1 MGRSDIITL
10 CNSDHLFHVQNLNLE
25 GLFLS
30 KAKKIISMLLAV
42 VMVVSVA
49 PVSAMAA
56 ADANPVVQG
65 VTYSTPDIKT
75 QSYTIDT
82 TATTEVIRVAAAGGS
97 FSLGDGTGAAPYTIV
112 SATPS
117 GIPQNDGTY
126 AHIAYAGETPV
137 QPTVRFTIDG
147 ATLAE
152 DPTIVASVTG
162 ISFGSTRKI
171 PNGTATTYEFPVQGS
186 GVNLKPHTDVVFTIT
201 YKIGTVSYNAYAY
214 SHIED
219 IIVMNGWLN
228 YHKVDNST
236 GKCRYSAIGQFQSIN
251 MYTRVNAFHQYY
263 ENVQQSDG
271 TFKETLTNDA
281 GGTVVSNKTR
291 GYINYATTSANQGNV
306 LLGCGSEGNFDGTIN
321 AYGSAVP
328 NGAIAGDERAA
339 LVVLSQIDDG
349 DYSNKGTDD
358 DSNRGEPIIY
368 MDYNDT
374 LQSLNFRFTLQNAER
389 TQFGNLTLNSV
400 EFFTPGNAPSV
411 GEDTGSVTGNVPTD
425 HIATMGKNYG
435 NTSSATI
442 TGADFT
448 INGTNVPFG
457 AYVMAKFS
465 GRGPKATYMDA
476 GTQVNQADTSTGNPY
491 HVWVDIVG
499 SGDNRTINGLTG
511 MNLVFRNYDTRDLR
525 ALYEGTQLGTGS
537 YTCVT
542 PSYKGTPIEF
552 NKGVTPRR
560 EMYDMDTT
568 KVNPYTN
575 ANYTGQEYDDYVAAL
590 KAAGSVL
597 AQPDTSQAEIDAVAA
612 NLYNA
617 YYALPTPYATV
628 SYTINHYLDG
638 TKTPVT
644 VNGKTVLPQTG
655 TAPMGS
661 VINSSAATI
670 VGHKAVGTTNYSTD
684 VTGKVS
690 SVTID
695 YYYEPENYNITYY
708 YNNPSLLD
716 ADGKV
721 NNNDMVGYSYN
732 TKVDI
737 DAINR
742 GTREHYD
749 FLGWY
754 DDNYDVYSS
763 SFTATKINNG
773 TSATDITVTD
783 DDSLYAL
790 WKITPIKVYVTP
802 VTNQGVELTANKGT
816 LGNPVQLTS
825 ETDVKGFADPGDY
838 NIDGYFFG
846 GYYYNYDAATMTF
859 SNPVDWS
866 AVEFRFGDSD
876 LEVYARMI
884 DVNGRISFNS
894 NGGSDIPDISFSA
907 NETVRPEGV
916 PTRKGYTFK
925 GWWNEDFTVQYFEN
939 GTEANGWTDGTE
951 YMANNTGFLAYAKWE
966 ANFYNIT
973 FEMGDPTS
981 DFDTT
986 NAQMPI
992 LRGPADDPIDPN
1004 HVPPEPT
1011 KFGKTFAQWV
1021 IQGTSTVFT
1030 FDKYPTEDIVL
1041 VPVWNNTKYSAF
1053 ISIGA
1058 YEKLSGGY
1066 EEVVNP
1072 TAANRE
1078 GAAQLD
1084 DIVTFRMTSQTNF
1097 YTGSSVFV
1105 FMYDKSF
1112 FELVDDGTSAFL
1124 LNKDNEY
1131 IKGIDATAIGV
1142 TDDSLMDRV
1151 WPNTANMDRKT
1162 YNAMMVTIDPTIT
1175 STNHNCEPMADG
1187 TWLVEFQLR
1196 VKDAAGK
1203 GEGTVYMHNDW
1214 TRTADNIMGTM
1225 FYGWAETN
1233 DTSIANT
1240 FNNVVEPNLS
1250 KATATITLDPT
1261 PQNETTLIA
1270 NPNGGSWADGSTSS
1284 VTFTGYEA
1292 NEIMDYESPEGVAF
1306 DKYVSPTREGYNLT
1320 GWVKSDNESVTWEEE
1335 GFFAKEAQDGFTFNA
1350 QWEAEMFT
1358 VNYYLEEGNDELW
1371 DSEKLAYDSPI
1382 DGPFYDI
1389 EKEGYDFAGWVDSEG
1404 NPVTIGE
1411 TLVPLGGIDLYATW
1425 TPGEVD
1431 YTVVVN
1437 YFNNNSQAD
1446 TTLSRT
1452 RKALTGSKVYI
1463 VEAAG
1468 TDAGATYVLWSELPA
1483 INGYEFDPSNAANQ
1497 ALATTPTVIAAD
1509 GSTVINVYYKAKTIT
1524 YTFDANG
1531 GAYADNLTTQ
1541 VISGEFQT
1549 ATADKVATLKTPV
1562 REGYEFKGWNAT
1574 KNLADNGTAGSVRA
1588 NFTTDT
1594 TYYAA
1599 WSAAKADVLFNA
1611 GDGKF
1616 ADGTSSTPV
1625 EQTYGKAITAPAA
1638 PTRDGYNF
1646 LGWSTDG
1653 STVLPDL
1660 GTMNSTVDNEIVF
1673 IAVWDIAEYDV
1684 TYIVDGQQ
1692 TATSKVE
1699 YKSTI
1704 TVADYPADILGYSFD
1719 GWYYNGTKYA
1729 PGATIEMPAGAVVLE
1744 GNFTKDTFKATFKAN
1759 GGTFSDGSDTYST
1772 DVIFGGAI
1780 TVPSAPARNG
1790 YEFLGWTDKSPTS
1803 NETVTPGTMNEEG
1816 KTYYAVWKATIWD
1829 YTIEFYYMD
1838 TNGGYGAAA
1847 EGETIEAQ
1855 GNVASTASYQPAAKT
1870 GFTIDAAMST
1880 NYDATANTVSGTVTV
1895 EPALVLKVYYSRNQY
1910 KVYTTVDGNRT
1921 EAGTFYY
1928 EEAVSIADAPDKTG
1942 YTFSA
1947 WSPAVPAT
1955 MPAQNQELTA
1965 HYTANPYPVVFY
1977 KDANKAETLYDNNIA
1992 YGTALSGLV
2001 PDPTMDGYTFKGWAY
2016 EGTTDILT
2024 LANETV
2030 PVGGVTLVGIWEI
2043 ETYTVNFRANNGTY
2057 EDGTNY
2063 KSTPVAFGNPVVAPE
2078 VPTRE
2083 GHSFTGWAESIAGA
2097 IVTLPDAIA
2106 DGSSVRNYFAQ
2117 WAVESYEVEFVIDT
2131 DNIISDTY
2139 EYGADI
2145 AVPDETQT
2153 VKTGWTFQH
2162 WVDEEGNKVDEV
2174 PTTMGDIGET
2184 GDKVTYTAYFTIDSH
2199 NVTWNNENGSVY
2211 EGPVSYEYGAA
2222 VSKPAKNPEKTGWTF
2237 MGWKAADGTL
2247 YKAETAVP
2255 AMGTADVT
2263 YTAYFEINSYEVTW
2277 VFDND
2282 TANQVDEYD
2291 FNEAVTKPADPEKT
2305 GYTFAGWKDNAGNS
2319 YAVGEGVPAMIAEDV
2334 TYTAQWTIN
2343 QYEVTWVFD
2352 NGDEAQVDEYDF
2364 EEAVTKPADPEKTGY
2379 TFAGWKDNAGNSYAV
2394 GAAVPAMIAE
2404 DVTYTAQWTVNGY
2417 KVTWVYNDGVTED
2430 VVETYN
2436 YGATIN
2442 APATPDKKVGYTFN
2456 SWSPAIDATM
2466 PAYDVTYTAT
2476 WDANSYDAVF
2486 NANGGEWAD
2495 GETTK
2500 TVSTKFDANIDT
2512 TTVGLTKDDAAAPTK
2527 AGYVFAGWDPAVG
2540 TMNSVDG
2547 LTFTAKWVNATD
2559 TRYTVITYTMNT
2571 EGQHVET
2578 DRDILTGETGASVDA
2593 TPANLG
2599 AGFKFNAEKSSA
2611 TGNILADS
2619 SLVLEV
2625 YIDRETYTLTTI
2637 VDDVTTP
2644 TKYLFEQTVSVTQ
2657 PSKTGYDFAGW
2668 VDADNSAATVPATM
2682 PANDVTLKATWDARN
2697 DTVFYVVMNYTDD
2710 LSGDVTVEDKYELAG
2725 TTASTIAVVEEVPA
2739 EAAENTTYVLISD
2752 IESYFSGSF
2761 AINHYD
2767 FDKADSD
2774 VKVLADGTAE
2784 VNVYYVPAE
2793 YEITFSSGTGKFED
2807 GETSK
2812 TVTLKYNQLVKENAP
2827 ADPAKD
2833 GYTFKGYN
2841 GLTDTTRVAGKRT
2854 FTATYEANTY
2864 KLTWVIDKDT
2874 DNIQSS
2880 DVATDTLISAP
2891 AVNDSMKEGYKF
2903 MGWSDVEGGTTEI
2916 TVPNAMPAGD
2926 STYYAIWQIQ
2936 QYKVTFYNEKGD
2948 AESIFTT
2955 TADYATEYTVPTA
2968 SKTGYT
2974 FDKWMNAETDAVV
2987 TFTDGKGTIPSAD
3000 TSYYATWT
3008 INQYTISFDTDG
3020 GSPVADIKQNYATPV
3035 TAPSDPT
3042 KIGYTFK
3049 GWATTKGA
3057 DESAKVDL
3065 PTEMPAEDQT
3075 YYAIWV
3081 IDKYEIK
3088 FDSQGGSNVD
3098 TVKADYNSQVAEPT
3112 APTKD
3117 GYTFK
3122 GWATTAGV
3130 TDAAQAVAFPV
3141 TMPLNGTTYYAI
3153 WETNNYTITFDSKGG
3168 SAVSSIEQ
3176 PYLSSVAKPADP
3188 TLEGYTF
3195 GGWSATDGGT
3205 EAIAFP
3211 VEMPLNGAT
3220 YYAIWTI
3227 ESYTVNWI
3235 NEGTT
3240 AKSETVN
3247 YKGALTAPEV
3257 TKTGYKLEGWY
3268 DADGNKAPATI
3279 SDIGNT
3285 GAAITYTAK
3294 WTANTY
3300 DAIFDANGGA
3310 WGTETTKTVPT
3321 AFDQPIVAPENPSRA
3336 GYTFSTWEPA
3346 VGTMNSVDGL
3356 TFKAVWVADSDTK
3369 YTVETYTM
3377 NTSGTY
3383 DMTPEV
3389 KGAATDSV
3397 VNVKPASVADGF
3409 VLNDTLSVYEGQVL
3423 ADNSLVLKVY
3433 IDRKSYNFNT
3443 AVAGGTTTTATPY
3456 LFGAT
3461 VVVPEEEAKTG
3472 YTFDG
3477 WYYGDVK
3484 YTAGA
3489 DFTMPAKDVTLTGTL
3504 TINKY
3509 TATWV
3514 FDNGTPDKV
3523 ETYEYNATIVAPAD
3537 PEKTGY
3543 TFASWSPE
3551 VDATMP
3557 AGDVTYTAQW
3567 TPNQY
3572 TITFE
3577 NTGDTTIAP
3586 ITQAYLSDVTA
3597 PADPEKAGHTFAG
3610 WLDKDGNKV
3619 SVPAKMPLDGMTLT
3633 ADWTVNKYLVTFYK
3647 DAEKTETVYSNEVEF
3662 GASLNGLTADPT
3674 KEGHTFAG
3682 WAYEGTTTKL
3692 DLAKETVPV
3701 GGVNLV
3707 ALWTVNNVKLVYRTY
3722 NGVYEE
3728 YEVPFGTAKADIPVP
3743 ADPERDGW
3751 TFTGWNIALPET
3763 MPATQVTRVAQWKQ
3777 ETYTINWV
3785 SDGEK
3790 VTGDEFIAS
3799 AVYGDELTAPE
3810 MSKTGYTFG
3819 GWDYNGA
3826 TYAAGDAITIA
3837 DAGADG
3843 AEITITAKWTAN
3855 TYDAIFDAN
3864 GGAWADN
3871 DTTKTVPTVFDQAIV
3886 APENPS
3892 RAGYTFGTWEPTVGN
3907 MTAEGMTFKA
3917 VWVAKGDTQYKVIT
3931 YTMNT
3936 DGDYVADNN
3945 GDGVIYTAATDSV
3958 VNVKPASVAEG
3969 FALNDSKSVYEGKVL
3984 ADNSLVLKVY
3994 IDRETYTVT
4003 TTLDGTV
4010 TGTQDVLFGATV
4022 AVPADGVKEGYKFNG
4037 WTVNGTAYES
4047 NATFEMPA
4055 KDVAIVGTY
4064 TVNQYD
4070 AVFYVDGTVFATV
4083 PTNFGEVP
4091 AAPDATNAKPGYT
4104 FVEWTPALAAMTT
4117 AGAEYNAVF
4126 TAKGDTPYTV
4136 EIYTMGLDGNYG
4148 EAAVE
4153 NYTGATDTE
4162 ATYAPVAKE
4171 GFTVAD
4177 TSVLKGNIS
4186 ADGKLVLKVYY
4197 SRNDYTITYNVDGE
4211 EYKVETYKYGADITI
4226 LEAPKKEGH
4235 TFSGWD
4241 STLDATM
4248 PAENLVI
4255 NGTFSANDYTI
4266 TYNVDGAEYKVE
4278 THKYGDDITILE
4290 APKKEGHTFSGWD
4303 SSLPAT
4309 MPAENLVISGT
4320 FSPNTYKITYM
4331 IDGAEHKVEEY
4342 VFGTPVTTLKAPEK
4356 EGYTFSGWD
4365 KNAPETMTAG
4375 DITISGTFTVNQYD
4389 AIFYVDGAVF
4399 ATVPTNFGEVPAAP
4413 DATNAKAGY
4422 TFVEWTPALAAMT
4435 TAGAEYNAVFTA
4447 NSGIGYV
4454 VKTYKMN
4461 TDGETYTMTE
4471 EDFTGTAGDT
4481 ATYAVKTLEGFTFEK
4496 GTNYNEDA
4504 NTISGTISGDGTLV
4518 LEVYYTRNKA
4528 NVNING
4534 EEEEKY
4540 YGEEIEEPTPV
4551 PEEEIPDGYEQ
4562 DGWVDENGDPVEFPV
4577 TVGTEDIVIKPNIV
4591 PSEYTATFVFDDG
4604 TTEEKAIAY
4613 LSTVTA
4619 PDAPAKEGYKFIGWR
4634 DDTNKFLTST
4644 TTMPARDITYTAIY
4658 EITTSVVIY
4667 YVDGEVVGAASY
4679 EYGAE
4684 ILTSIPT
4691 YTTSVGY
4698 ELDGWYTDSAYTTK
4712 LADGATFGSGITA
4725 LYGKEVAK
4733 TYDAIF
4739 MVDGEVYKTVPTA
4752 FDADI
4757 VAPEAPTKDGYTF
4770 AGWDPYV
4777 GTMDKEG
4784 MTFTAQWVNNEY
4796 TITYI
4801 VDGEVYDEFAVE
4813 FGGEFEIPSEPDKAG
4828 YAFLGWASTADATAA
4843 ETLPEFMP
4851 AENLTYYAVFE
4862 ITERTATFYGYE
4874 ALDASPYKS
4883 ADAVEL
4889 SSEKFN
4895 VGAAIEFPAD
4905 PTNIDS
4911 AYWTFLGWSAT
4922 ENGEIIAD
4930 TSAVIMG
4937 EEDVSFYAV
4946 YEKVKIKLVPA
4957 DDSDTVIER
4966 DGEIE
4971 CHLDGTVTDV
4981 PYETPDSFDEYYI
4994 YGLTAKRINESAIRA
5009 ALKIIGDGRL
5019 NVIDSEGGWGTGTI
5033 VELYDKNGTEDEADD
5048 ILVEQFY
5055 IVIFGDFD
5063 GNTRINAI
5071 DSSIL
5076 QDEVAS
5082 PDWSKRGSQ
5091 ITYLVKAADLDGNR
5105 RVNAMDLS
5113 LHKDVIARVAEL
5125 DQIYGEV
5132 I

>member
-1 MGRSDIITL
+1 
-10 CNSDHLFHVQNLNLE
+10 
-25 GLFLS
+25 
-30 KAKKIISMLLAV
+30 
-42 VMVVSVA
+42 
-49 PVSAMAA
+49 
-56 ADANPVVQG
+56 
-65 VTYSTPDIKT
+65 
-75 QSYTIDT
+75 
-82 TATTEVIRVAAAGGS
+82 
-97 FSLGDGTGAAPYTIV
+97 
-112 SATPS
+112 
-117 GIPQNDGTY
+117 
-126 AHIAYAGETPV
+126 
-137 QPTVRFTIDG
+137 
-147 ATLAE
+147 
-152 DPTIVASVTG
+152 
-162 ISFGSTRKI
+162 
-171 PNGTATTYEFPVQGS
+171 
-186 GVNLKPHTDVVFTIT
+186 
-201 YKIGTVSYNAYAY
+201 
-214 SHIED
+214 
-219 IIVMNGWLN
+219 
-228 YHKVDNST
+228 
-236 GKCRYSAIGQFQSIN
+236 
-251 MYTRVNAFHQYY
+251 
-263 ENVQQSDG
+263 
-271 TFKETLTNDA
+271 
-281 GGTVVSNKTR
+281 
-291 GYINYATTSANQGNV
+291 
-306 LLGCGSEGNFDGTIN
+306 
-321 AYGSAVP
+321 
-328 NGAIAGDERAA
+328 
-339 LVVLSQIDDG
+339 
-349 DYSNKGTDD
+349 
-358 DSNRGEPIIY
+358 
-368 MDYNDT
+368 
-374 LQSLNFRFTLQNAER
+374 
-389 TQFGNLTLNSV
+389 
-400 EFFTPGNAPSV
+400 
-411 GEDTGSVTGNVPTD
+411 
-425 HIATMGKNYG
+425 
-435 NTSSATI
+435 
-442 TGADFT
+442 
-448 INGTNVPFG
+448 
-457 AYVMAKFS
+457 
-465 GRGPKATYMDA
+465 
-476 GTQVNQADTSTGNPY
+476 
-491 HVWVDIVG
+491 
-499 SGDNRTINGLTG
+499 
-511 MNLVFRNYDTRDLR
+511 
-525 ALYEGTQLGTGS
+525 
-537 YTCVT
+537 
-542 PSYKGTPIEF
+542 
-552 NKGVTPRR
+552 
-560 EMYDMDTT
+560 
-568 KVNPYTN
+568 
-575 ANYTGQEYDDYVAAL
+575 
-590 KAAGSVL
+590 
-597 AQPDTSQAEIDAVAA
+597 
-612 NLYNA
+612 
-617 YYALPTPYATV
+617 
-628 SYTINHYLDG
+628 
-638 TKTPVT
+638 
-644 VNGKTVLPQTG
+644 
-655 TAPMGS
+655 
-661 VINSSAATI
+661 
-670 VGHKAVGTTNYSTD
+670 
-684 VTGKVS
+684 
-690 SVTID
+690 
-695 YYYEPENYNITYY
+695 
-708 YNNPSLLD
+708 
-716 ADGKV
+716 
-721 NNNDMVGYSYN
+721 
-732 TKVDI
+732 
-737 DAINR
+737 
-742 GTREHYD
+742 
-749 FLGWY
+749 
-754 DDNYDVYSS
+754 
-763 SFTATKINNG
+763 
-773 TSATDITVTD
+773 
-783 DDSLYAL
+783 
-790 WKITPIKVYVTP
+790 
-802 VTNQGVELTANKGT
+802 
-816 LGNPVQLTS
+816 
-825 ETDVKGFADPGDY
+825 
-838 NIDGYFFG
+838 
-846 GYYYNYDAATMTF
+846 
-859 SNPVDWS
+859 
-866 AVEFRFGDSD
+866 
-876 LEVYARMI
+876 
-884 DVNGRISFNS
+884 
-894 NGGSDIPDISFSA
+894 
-907 NETVRPEGV
+907 
-916 PTRKGYTFK
+916 
-925 GWWNEDFTVQYFEN
+925 
-939 GTEANGWTDGTE
+939 
-951 YMANNTGFLAYAKWE
+951 
-966 ANFYNIT
+966 
-973 FEMGDPTS
+973 
-981 DFDTT
+981 
-986 NAQMPI
+986 
-992 LRGPADDPIDPN
+992 
-1004 HVPPEPT
+1004 
-1011 KFGKTFAQWV
+1011 
-1021 IQGTSTVFT
+1021 
-1030 FDKYPTEDIVL
+1030 
-1041 VPVWNNTKYSAF
+1041 
-1053 ISIGA
+1053 
-1058 YEKLSGGY
+1058 
-1066 EEVVNP
+1066 
-1072 TAANRE
+1072 
-1078 GAAQLD
+1078 
-1084 DIVTFRMTSQTNF
+1084 
-1097 YTGSSVFV
+1097 
-1105 FMYDKSF
+1105 
-1112 FELVDDGTSAFL
+1112 
-1124 LNKDNEY
+1124 
-1131 IKGIDATAIGV
+1131 
-1142 TDDSLMDRV
+1142 
-1151 WPNTANMDRKT
+1151 
-1162 YNAMMVTIDPTIT
+1162 
-1175 STNHNCEPMADG
+1175 
-1187 TWLVEFQLR
+1187 
-1196 VKDAAGK
+1196 
-1203 GEGTVYMHNDW
+1203 
-1214 TRTADNIMGTM
+1214 
-1225 FYGWAETN
+1225 
-1233 DTSIANT
+1233 
-1240 FNNVVEPNLS
+1240 
-1250 KATATITLDPT
+1250 
-1261 PQNETTLIA
+1261 
-1270 NPNGGSWADGSTSS
+1270 
-1284 VTFTGYEA
+1284 
-1292 NEIMDYESPEGVAF
+1292 
-1306 DKYVSPTREGYNLT
+1306 
-1320 GWVKSDNESVTWEEE
+1320 
-1335 GFFAKEAQDGFTFNA
+1335 
-1350 QWEAEMFT
+1350 
-1358 VNYYLEEGNDELW
+1358 
-1371 DSEKLAYDSPI
+1371 
-1382 DGPFYDI
+1382 
-1389 EKEGYDFAGWVDSEG
+1389 
-1404 NPVTIGE
+1404 
-1411 TLVPLGGIDLYATW
+1411 
-1425 TPGEVD
+1425 
-1431 YTVVVN
+1431 
-1437 YFNNNSQAD
+1437 
-1446 TTLSRT
+1446 
-1452 RKALTGSKVYI
+1452 
-1463 VEAAG
+1463 
-1468 TDAGATYVLWSELPA
+1468 
-1483 INGYEFDPSNAANQ
+1483 
-1497 ALATTPTVIAAD
+1497 
-1509 GSTVINVYYKAKTIT
+1509 
-1524 YTFDANG
+1524 
-1531 GAYADNLTTQ
+1531 
-1541 VISGEFQT
+1541 
-1549 ATADKVATLKTPV
+1549 
-1562 REGYEFKGWNAT
+1562 
-1574 KNLADNGTAGSVRA
+1574 
-1588 NFTTDT
+1588 
-1594 TYYAA
+1594 
-1599 WSAAKADVLFNA
+1599 
-1611 GDGKF
+1611 
-1616 ADGTSSTPV
+1616 
-1625 EQTYGKAITAPAA
+1625 
-1638 PTRDGYNF
+1638 
-1646 LGWSTDG
+1646 
-1653 STVLPDL
+1653 
-1660 GTMNSTVDNEIVF
+1660 
-1673 IAVWDIAEYDV
+1673 
-1684 TYIVDGQQ
+1684 
-1692 TATSKVE
+1692 
-1699 YKSTI
+1699 
-1704 TVADYPADILGYSFD
+1704 
-1719 GWYYNGTKYA
+1719 
-1729 PGATIEMPAGAVVLE
+1729 
-1744 GNFTKDTFKATFKAN
+1744 
-1759 GGTFSDGSDTYST
+1759 
-1772 DVIFGGAI
+1772 
-1780 TVPSAPARNG
+1780 
-1790 YEFLGWTDKSPTS
+1790 
-1803 NETVTPGTMNEEG
+1803 
-1816 KTYYAVWKATIWD
+1816 
-1829 YTIEFYYMD
+1829 
-1838 TNGGYGAAA
+1838 
-1847 EGETIEAQ
+1847 
-1855 GNVASTASYQPAAKT
+1855 
-1870 GFTIDAAMST
+1870 
-1880 NYDATANTVSGTVTV
+1880 
-1895 EPALVLKVYYSRNQY
+1895 
-1910 KVYTTVDGNRT
+1910 
-1921 EAGTFYY
+1921 
-1928 EEAVSIADAPDKTG
+1928 
-1942 YTFSA
+1942 
-1947 WSPAVPAT
+1947 
-1955 MPAQNQELTA
+1955 
-1965 HYTANPYPVVFY
+1965 
-1977 KDANKAETLYDNNIA
+1977 
-1992 YGTALSGLV
+1992 
-2001 PDPTMDGYTFKGWAY
+2001 
-2016 EGTTDILT
+2016 
-2024 LANETV
+2024 
-2030 PVGGVTLVGIWEI
+2030 
-2043 ETYTVNFRANNGTY
+2043 
-2057 EDGTNY
+2057 
-2063 KSTPVAFGNPVVAPE
+2063 
-2078 VPTRE
+2078 
-2083 GHSFTGWAESIAGA
+2083 
-2097 IVTLPDAIA
+2097 
-2106 DGSSVRNYFAQ
+2106 
-2117 WAVESYEVEFVIDT
+2117 
-2131 DNIISDTY
+2131 
-2139 EYGADI
+2139 
-2145 AVPDETQT
+2145 
-2153 VKTGWTFQH
+2153 
-2162 WVDEEGNKVDEV
+2162 
-2174 PTTMGDIGET
+2174 
-2184 GDKVTYTAYFTIDSH
+2184 
-2199 NVTWNNENGSVY
+2199 
-2211 EGPVSYEYGAA
+2211 
-2222 VSKPAKNPEKTGWTF
+2222 
-2237 MGWKAADGTL
+2237 
-2247 YKAETAVP
+2247 
-2255 AMGTADVT
+2255 
-2263 YTAYFEINSYEVTW
+2263 
-2277 VFDND
+2277 
-2282 TANQVDEYD
+2282 
-2291 FNEAVTKPADPEKT
+2291 
-2305 GYTFAGWKDNAGNS
+2305 TFAGWKDNAGNS

-2352 NGDEAQVDEYDF
+2352 NGTVDQVDEYDF